1 MKCKLNDD
9 FYVMFDELT
18 DDIFTEF
25 ECWDKDKVY
34 EIVRKIKD
42 EIEFGS
48 GMGYIIYNPSNHC
61 STTLDSSYIELIDKT
76 TNTTEKSN
84 VIYLEVE

>member
-1 MKCKLNDD
+1 MKCKLNND
-9 FYVMFDELT
+9 FYEIFDEST
-18 DDIFTEF
+18 DDIFTKF

-42 EIEFGS
+42 ENEFGS

-61 STTLDSSYIELIDKT
+61 SITLDSSYII
-76 TNTTEKSN
+76 
-84 VIYLEVE
+84 ILEVE